1 MLRSKSVLALFFLSI
16 ITGLGE
22 GEKVTLEEILPS
34 STYQRYHESDY
45 PGQLKILRFAIQNT
59 NTRLRIQVS
68 RGEQEEFLRR
78 LVELKI
84 LGDEALARS
93 EEVTSE
99 KMLRHKEVKLMEIF
113 LRKEIDFLEE
123 LKLEVPYDIRDHFYP
138 PKDSLDLLRNKLFL
152 QLFEGG
158 RSFETKLG
166 SGAFSFVG
174 GSPAAAG
181 AARSAPTQ
189 GLHTIDR
196 FTEEEFRSIQVAR
209 TLKDRIEAALKIAE
223 DRLDEI
229 ERRKKGEEWSEDEP
243 NPLEFYTYEDLI
255 HAYNR
260 ALEAAMHNIDEH
272 AERGLSRM
280 YEIEDALKDLGESCG
295 EFQLR
300 LNELEPLIREVGSL
314 DLAIKLNQALEYTS
328 TALEGTETGL
338 ESIKQR
344 KN

>member
-1 MLRSKSVLALFFLSI
+1 MLQLKSVLALFFSFM

-22 GEKVTLEEILPS
+22 GEKVALEEILPS
-34 STYQRYHESDY
+34 STYQRYQESDY
-45 PGQLKILRFAIQNT
+45 PDQLKILRNAIQNT
-59 NTRLRIQVS
+59 NTRLKVQVS

-99 KMLRHKEVKLMEIF
+99 KMLRHKEVKTMEIF
-113 LRKEIDFLEE
+113 LRKEIDFLED
-123 LKLEVPYDIRDHFYP
+123 LKLEVPYDIRDYFYP
-138 PKDSLDLLRNKLFL
+138 PKDSLDMLRNKLFL
-152 QLFEGG
+152 QLFEGA
-158 RSFETKLG
+158 RTFETELG
-166 SGAFSFVG
+166 SGAFSFVEG
-174 GSPAAAG
+174 NPAATG
-181 AARSAPTQ
+181 AARPAPTQ

-196 FTEEEFRSIQVAR
+196 FTEEEFSSIQVAR
-209 TLKDRIEAALKIAE
+209 TLKNRIKAVLKIAE

-243 NPLEFYTYEDLI
+243 NPLEFYTYENLM

-272 AERGLSRM
+272 AERGLSRV
-280 YEIEDALKDLGESCG
+280 YEIEDALKDLNESCG

-300 LNELEPLIREVGSL
+300 LSELEPLIREVGSL
-314 DLAIKLNQALEYTS
+314 DLAMKLSQALEYTS

-338 ESIKQR
+338 ETIKKR